1 MLFTDSD
8 VSFGLFP
15 LEMLVSSGS
24 REMEMSHG
32 KKHAQ
37 SIF

>member
-8 VSFGLFP
+8 SLFP

-32 KKHAQ
+32 KKHTR